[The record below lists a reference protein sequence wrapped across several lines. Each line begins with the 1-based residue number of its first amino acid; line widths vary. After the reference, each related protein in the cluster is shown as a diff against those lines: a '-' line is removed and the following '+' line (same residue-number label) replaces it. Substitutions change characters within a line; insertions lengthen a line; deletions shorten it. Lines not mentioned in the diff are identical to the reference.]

1 MWQQQ
6 PPSYPS
12 APGAYP
18 PPYGSTAPYP
28 PPGSAAGPAGYP
40 PRYPPPPGTGAPPYG
55 GYPPP
60 QSQPGY
66 PPQPQSQ
73 YPPPQSQPGY
83 PGTYPP
89 QSYPPPQT
97 QQQPQLWASSYYNQV
112 QQQELSELQKWFN
125 SVDRDRSGAISANE
139 LANVAVGGIRLGID
153 LAIKL
158 VRIFDV
164 DGNGQIDFREYASLH
179 KFLLSMQQVFSMGDK
194 DRNGRLDSREIH
206 EALRTGGFNMSYNTS
221 HALYRKY
228 DTTGYGLDMA
238 QWIALVAHVAMTRTA
253 FETRDRE
260 RKGQIVFNFDQLLE
274 FSAAI

>member
-40 PRYPPPPGTGAPPYG
+40 PRYPPPPGTGVRTLGTKALSLPSTPLVPCCSALTAVPLFYFYFFIIIIILPQAPPYG

-97 QQQPQLWASSYYNQV
+97 QQQPQLWV
-112 QQQELSELQKWFN
+112 QLPPTH
-125 SVDRDRSGAISANE
+125 VR
-139 LANVAVGGIRLGID
+139 RLPP
-153 LAIKL
+153 
-158 VRIFDV
+158 
-164 DGNGQIDFREYASLH
+164 
-179 KFLLSMQQVFSMGDK
+179 
-194 DRNGRLDSREIH
+194 
-206 EALRTGGFNMSYNTS
+206 
-221 HALYRKY
+221 
-228 DTTGYGLDMA
+228 
-238 QWIALVAHVAMTRTA
+238 
-253 FETRDRE
+253 
-260 RKGQIVFNFDQLLE
+260 
-274 FSAAI
+274 